1 VAVFT
6 DPGANQLVAVGAQ
19 NGNVLMDAKSGAT
32 VLGYAPH
39 GLVVNIGRTVGLLT
53 YQGQA
58 G

>member
-1 VAVFT
+1 
-6 DPGANQLVAVGAQ
+6 
-19 NGNVLMDAKSGAT
+19 VLMDAKSGAT